1 MKTTSNVVVML
12 LFVLLLLFIRTNSNK
27 ICIESERKALLNFK
41 GSLKD
46 HSNHLSS
53 WVGQNCCTWK
63 GVGCSKRTGH
73 VMKLDLRNPTLFDD
87 ANYGLGGKI
96 NPSLLDLKHLHYLDL
111 SMNNFVGIQVPEL
124 LGSLKNLRY
133 LNLSFAGF
141 KGNFPCHLGNLTSL
155 RYLDLRDNFLH
166 SPLPDTLAKLTS
178 LTVLDLSGNVFNT
191 TMPYS
196 LCNLSNL
203 VYLDLSFNNFQGPI
217 LHCLGNQ
224 TSFEYISLA
233 SNSFYG
239 PIPVSLGRLSFLR
252 ELDVSSNKL
261 NGSVPTSIGQLSKL
275 KKLDISN
282 NSFGGMVSELH
293 FVRLVSL
300 KELSLSS
307 NFLALN
313 NISSNWIPPF
323 QLEVIKMASC
333 MLGPQFPPW
342 LQTQRHVEELI
353 MSNASISDTI
363 PDWFENVYSQVNHL
377 DLSHNQ
383 LSGRLPKFE
392 ESNRPHRRLSLNSN
406 KFEGP
411 LTPLPSDVVS
421 LDLSNNLLSGPL
433 SLIDD
438 DDDREVRLIF
448 LLLPNNRLNGRIP
461 AYLCKIKTMHV
472 IDLSNNQLSGEIP
485 QCMGDLQ
492 ELRVLDL
499 ANNSLHG
506 RVPTSLGSL
515 QLISLHLRHNR
526 FRGRLPSS
534 LQNLTNL
541 VTLDLGQNA
550 FHGSIPLWIGEKLS
564 KLKFLCLRSNS
575 FYGDIP
581 PQLCRLSSLQL
592 LNLAQNNISGN
603 ILHCFGNFTAMVVSK
618 WALGFLV
625 YTEYQENIFDSMKG
639 RDLEYTKTMTYLTSI
654 DLSNNNL
661 VGEIPKE
668 MMDLLGLRSFN
679 VAGNHLQGRIPERIG
694 DLKQLESLDMSRNKF
709 SGPIPP
715 SLSTLNY
722 ISHLNLSFNNLSGQI
737 PTGDQLQT
745 LDDQSIYIGND
756 GLCGVPLLKSCRSDK
771 SRDGDHIHI
780 GERKDGDDSE
790 FLWFYTG
797 IGPGFFFG
805 FLGVSTTLHF
815 KQSWRHAY
823 FSFLDNIYNRLMV
836 TIALKVA
843 WLQRKFQK
851 DTFRG

>member
-133 LNLSFAGF
+133 LNLS
-141 KGNFPCHLGNLTSL
+141 
-155 RYLDLRDNFLH
+155 
-166 SPLPDTLAKLTS
+166 
-178 LTVLDLSGNVFNT
+178 
-191 TMPYS
+191 
-196 LCNLSNL
+196 
-203 VYLDLSFNNFQGPI
+203 PI